1 MRVRTVVIGIV
12 VLLILAVG
20 GAAWWLYASRDAL
33 IKRAIERYGPEL
45 TGVSVKVK
53 AVKLEPLDG
62 RGAIS
67 GVELGN
73 PKGFSAPHSV
83 SLGEIRLA
91 VDPATITAD
100 VVHVREISL
109 EAPSITYER
118 GAQGDNL
125 SAIQKHIE
133 SRLPKS
139 KGGQGAAKEPG
150 PERKFIIDRV
160 QVRKAKVNYAGVATA
175 DLPDI
180 QLRDLGKK
188 TNGAT
193 AAEITR
199 EVWGEL
205 QRVAIARA
213 PAALEGLRDKAKDVS
228 ERLKGLIGK

>member
-1 MRVRTVVIGIV
+1 MRARTIIISSV
-12 VLLILAVG
+12 VLLVLAAG
-20 GAAWWLYASRDAL
+20 GAVWWLYASRDAL
-33 IKRAIERYGPEL
+33 IKRAIEHYGPEL

-53 AVKLEPLDG
+53 GVKLEPVDG

-67 GVELGN
+67 GIELGN
-73 PKGFSAPHSV
+73 PRGFSAPHSV
-83 SLGEIRLA
+83 TLGEARLA
-91 VDPATITAD
+91 VDPGTITSN

-139 KGGQGAAKEPG
+139 KGGTGEAKEPS

-160 QVRKAKVNYAGVATA
+160 RVRGAKVNYAGMATV
-175 DLPDI
+175 DLPEI

-188 TNGAT
+188 SNGAT

-213 PAALEGLRDKAKDVS
+213 PAAIEGLRDKAKDAA
-228 ERLKGLIGK
+228 ERLRGLVK

>member
-1 MRVRTVVIGIV
+1 VT
-12 VLLILAVG
+12 
-20 GAAWWLYASRDAL
+20 
-33 IKRAIERYGPEL
+33 
-45 TGVSVKVK
+45 
-53 AVKLEPLDG
+53 
-62 RGAIS
+62 
-67 GVELGN
+67 
-73 PKGFSAPHSV
+73 
-83 SLGEIRLA
+83 LGEIRLA
-91 VDPATITAD
+91 VDPGTLTSN

-139 KGGQGAAKEPG
+139 KGGTGEAKEPS

-160 QVRKAKVNYAGVATA
+160 RVRGAKVDYAGMATV
-175 DLPDI
+175 DLPEI

-213 PAALEGLRDKAKDVS
+213 PAAIEGLRDKAKDAADRV
-228 ERLKGLIGK
+228 RGLIK